1 VRGFLD
7 YVEIADHS
15 RDLSRPA
22 CVAFPP
28 FGDEVS
34 ALISSGSYR
43 TNDRAFRVTNQ
54 EEGTTTIV
62 YLQENR
68 SLFVK
73 AKDNLPNASSET
85 RTAQKEV
92 G

>member
-1 VRGFLD
+1 MLP
-7 YVEIADHS
+7 S
-15 RDLSRPA
+15 R
-22 CVAFPP
+22 

-54 EEGTTTIV
+54 EERTTIIV

-73 AKDNLPNASSET
+73 AKDNLSDASSET